1 MLWQPVATVR
11 AVRPLWLIAC
21 ARNTARGLNGQL
33 QLLLD
38 VFLSPVCLVHG
49 YLPHQEF
56 ITTRMA
62 IGTATQAE
70 T

>member
-1 MLWQPVATVR
+1 MRLQGIATIWT
-11 AVRPLWLIAC
+11 VRPLRLV
-21 ARNTARGLNGQL
+21 ARSWNTAGGLDGQL

-49 YLPHQEF
+49 YLPHQAL
-56 ITTRMA
+56 IRIRMA
-62 IGTATQAE
+62 SGTATQAA